1 MSTQKAF
8 ISVMVV
14 AFSRE
19 KVRTEQTKRDRAKQ
33 RTRRRAETV
42 QGEKEERTKGKVI
55 FNGLG
60 VGI

>member
-14 AFSRE
+14 ALGRE

-42 QGEKEERTKGKVI
+42 QGEKERTKGKVI

>member
-1 MSTQKAF
+1 MG
-8 ISVMVV
+8 
-14 AFSRE
+14 RE
-19 KVRTEQTKRDRAKQ
+19 KVRPEQTKRDRAKQ